1 MLLIMFFFILNKCFN
16 NSNSKEL
23 NNHFVIICGSILYI
37 LLTNYFYINYLS
49 LIIPLD
55 LFLTYQNN
63 IKNKDNNTESIANN
77 SKKPKMINKPLLVEN
92 KISVNETISHTFK
105 NIGLNENLNLNP

>member
-16 NSNSKEL
+16 NSKSKEL

-37 LLTNYFYINYLS
+37 ILTNYFYINYLS

-63 IKNKDNNTESIANN
+63 IRNNHEERESIPNV
-77 SKKPKMINKPLLVEN
+77 SKKAKIINKPVLVEN